1 MTKMQLKCLGTNLFH
16 IVYFEETL
24 NAQPYD
30 SLLRAIRALQELT
43 FVHKLLP
50 VLTEFPWDGNVGNST
65 NPSKSIDICQ
75 VSSEI
80 SEWRGLGLKA
90 ESTCNDFKFQPRLLV
105 KC

>member
-16 IVYFEETL
+16 IGYFEETL

-50 VLTEFPWDGNVGNST
+50 VLGEFPWDGNMGKST
-65 NPSKSIDICQ
+65 NPSKSIS
-75 VSSEI
+75 VKS
-80 SEWRGLGLKA
+80 LLKSA
-90 ESTCNDFKFQPRLLV
+90 SGRVLV
-105 KC
+105 